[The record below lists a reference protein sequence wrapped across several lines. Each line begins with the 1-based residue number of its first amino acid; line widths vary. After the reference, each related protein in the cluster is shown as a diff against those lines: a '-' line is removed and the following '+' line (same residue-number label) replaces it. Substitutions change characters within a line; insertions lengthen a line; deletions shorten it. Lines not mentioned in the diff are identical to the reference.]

1 MAFDLVATRVLCTG
15 VFAVSLAGQH
25 EAVSP
30 DKSKLASIGGLTRI
44 TIRNTSG
51 HQKFARTIAVP
62 KPCQLPYLKWLDP
75 RVLLIQCKINPS
87 VGLYQEVDVI
97 TGKTLLSGLG
107 SGFERSPN
115 GQHLVH
121 AGWVPHFSSPY
132 EKSDYLTID
141 GEDVYPRRPAKTD
154 EELNFARRVG
164 DRYVN
169 IHDFA
174 QSWVWSP
181 DSRLVALVDREF
193 DWQLDTTGESGQ
205 EVDQR
210 YYLVVVGRQ
219 APARRVKIDDHH
231 EVRWIDNQ
239 TIEIRKSGS
248 IKVFRIAD
256 LKP

>member
-44 TIRNTSG
+44 TIRDTSG
-51 HQKFARTIAVP
+51 HQKVARTIAVP

-121 AGWVPHFSSPY
+121 VGWVPHFLFP
-132 EKSDYLTID
+132 I
-141 GEDVYPRRPAKTD
+141 
-154 EELNFARRVG
+154 
-164 DRYVN
+164 
-169 IHDFA
+169 
-174 QSWVWSP
+174 
-181 DSRLVALVDREF
+181 
-193 DWQLDTTGESGQ
+193 
-205 EVDQR
+205 
-210 YYLVVVGRQ
+210 
-219 APARRVKIDDHH
+219 
-231 EVRWIDNQ
+231 
-239 TIEIRKSGS
+239 
-248 IKVFRIAD
+248 
-256 LKP
+256 